1 MSEYAIEFENINKSY
16 QQQSVVKDVS
26 LSLPSGKTTAV
37 VGESGS
43 GKSTLMQ
50 IANGLVLPDSGQ
62 IRIDDQ
68 SLDYQN
74 LPAVRR
80 GMGYAVQGAG
90 LFPHLTIQQNVTLV
104 AMMAGW
110 SKERIATRYRLL
122 LEFFGLDN
130 ELSDRYPR
138 SLSGGQ
144 QQRVG
149 LCRAMMLEPPLLL
162 LDEPFSAL
170 DPITRASIHKEMLR
184 LKDVSILLV
193 THDMTEAA
201 RLAEYLVILKE
212 GQVVQQGSVVHI
224 KNEPANEYVSLLLG
238 AGNV

>member
-130 ELSDRYPR
+130 ELSDRYPH